1 MWGQTR
7 SEASILGSVV
17 LILLFVLGAGCGKD
31 KTAIVQITNKITT
44 LPAGQTYAFTADVCS
59 IPRNGRK
66 TLRTSVLW
74 DRNSTRSEPMPEGGG
89 KHWTTLCMPSPNR
102 SVPCLRVIGRLL

>member
-1 MWGQTR
+1 MWGQRR

-44 LPAGQTYAFTADVCS
+44 LPAGQTYVFTADVQHTKKWAQDVKNKRPLRPQWKTVQSRC
-59 IPRNGRK
+59 PR
-66 TLRTSVLW
+66 
-74 DRNSTRSEPMPEGGG
+74 EAE
-89 KHWTTLCMPSPNR
+89 KHWTALCMPSPNR
-102 SVPCLRVIGRLL
+102 SVPFLRVIGRPL